1 MIEQRPIQ
9 VREDDIHTN
18 DFRAKMAVERGA
30 VMHRRIQLILLT
42 GFGGLLAIIA
52 LLGIGA
58 LREAR
63 RIYADSEA
71 LHAVRNREA
80 QLLADLRADILRS
93 GIVMRDY
100 LLDIS
105 LIAAPAYRE
114 QLREL
119 RNSTDRIIEELAKVP
134 HPSGDG
140 RLKELSRA
148 VEEYMDVF
156 DPVFEWTPK
165 QKLAMSSIFLRTEV
179 LPRRR
184 AVAELT
190 DQIRKASEESL
201 RIDEARVRESHRQL
215 RWLLARL
222 TGLGLALGVVVAG
235 LSIWRIS
242 HLEKQAAL
250 HLAKI
255 ERGERE
261 LRNLS
266 HQLVRVQEEERK
278 RISRELHDEVGQMLT
293 ALRLLL
299 NREATPEQVEE
310 ARHLTEQ
317 SLKTVREIAMRL
329 RPSMLDDLGLG
340 AAVEWL
346 AREVSRRAGVPIHVE
361 IDGALQHL
369 PDGHRTAIFRIV
381 QEALTNC
388 VRHAGASNIRV
399 LLHGSKEAFTLLVQ
413 DDGVGFEPGAV
424 ETAGLGILGMKER
437 AAELGG
443 DIEWISK
450 PGKGTQVRLWL
461 PLAQEVGA

>member
-1 MIEQRPIQ
+1 
-9 VREDDIHTN
+9 
-18 DFRAKMAVERGA
+18 
-30 VMHRRIQLILLT
+30 MHRRIQVILLT

-71 LHAVRNREA
+71 LHAVRSREA

-119 RNSTDRIIEELAKVP
+119 RGSTDRIIEELAKRS
-134 HPSGDG
+134 HPEGNG

-148 VEEYMDVF
+148 VTEYMDVF

-165 QKLAMSSIFLRTEV
+165 QKMAMSSVFLRTEV

-190 DQIRKASEESL
+190 EQIRQAIEESL
-201 RIDEARVRESHRQL
+201 RMDEERVRESHRQL

-242 HLEKQAAL
+242 HLERQAAL
-250 HLAKI
+250 HMAKI

-261 LRNLS
+261 LRSLS

-293 ALRLLL
+293 ALRLSL

-346 AREVSRRAGVPIHVE
+346 AREVSRRAGIPVQVE
-361 IDGALQHL
+361 VDGDLDHL
-369 PDGHRTAIFRIV
+369 PDGHRTAVFRIV

-388 VRHAGASNIRV
+388 VRHAAASNIRV
-399 LLHGSKEAFTLLVQ
+399 LLHGSREAFTLLVQ
-413 DDGVGFEPGAV
+413 DDGVGFEPGAP
-424 ETAGLGILGMKER
+424 ETSGLGILGMKER
-437 AAELGG
+437 TVELGG
-443 DIEWISK
+443 EIEWISK

-461 PLAQEVGA
+461 PLAQEAAL